1 MESVENPLDDDRW
14 EQAEEKYWTQA
25 RRQTN
30 TGRALFWVFVGI
42 VISVVSIL
50 SGFVGS
56 LH

>member
-1 MESVENPLDDDRW
+1 MENPLDDDRW